1 MEILQQ
7 LGSLPIFIL
16 MFIVIYFL
24 MIRPQS
30 MKQKEHVQMLNSL
43 KKGNRVITRGGIVGS
58 IVDFKGKDK
67 DLIILDL
74 NSNSK
79 VTILKSYI
87 VSLSDK

>member
-30 MKQKEHVQMLNSL
+30 MKQKKHVQMLNTL

>member
-30 MKQKEHVQMLNSL
+30 MKQKKHVQMLNSL

-67 DLIILDL
+67 DLIILDIS
-74 NSNSK
+74 SNSK
-79 VTILKSYI
+79 ITILKSYI

>member
-1 MEILQQ
+1 MEIIQQ

-16 MFIVIYFL
+16 MFVVIYFL

-30 MKQKEHVQMLNSL
+30 LQRKKHFQMLQDL
-43 KKGNRVITRGGIVGS
+43 KKGDRVISRGGLIGR

-67 DLIILDL
+67 DLIILDVD
-74 NSNSK
+74 SNCK

-87 VSLSDK
+87 VSLSEK

>member
-30 MKQKEHVQMLNSL
+30 MKQKKHVQMLNSL